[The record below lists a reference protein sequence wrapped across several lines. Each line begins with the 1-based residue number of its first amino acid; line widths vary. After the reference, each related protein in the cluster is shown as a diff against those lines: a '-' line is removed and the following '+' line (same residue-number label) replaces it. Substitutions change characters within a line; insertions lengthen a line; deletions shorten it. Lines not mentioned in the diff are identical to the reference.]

1 MLQLIKDDMQDSRS
15 LESIRVEVLI
25 GTNYKACVSLCA
37 WMSDSVSIIL
47 FSGTLACSRVAK
59 VSVCPQALRALREQS
74 LAFSHEKRQALHQ
87 KAAWP
92 TDDQDQVFPFVFF
105 HIFALLSASTVSAT
119 KVRCNPGF
127 HLTYSQEYAA
137 LLVRGR
143 RVIRNMC
150 YILPLLQSCAIEDT
164 LETSFKLVVQH
175 MEEYLSLL
183 LSQLNFSFSRCG
195 STDTLPH

>member
-1 MLQLIKDDMQDSRS
+1 MLQLIKDDMQDYRS

-37 WMSDSVSIIL
+37 WMSDFVSIIL

-92 TDDQDQVFPFVFF
+92 TNDQDQVFPFVFF
-105 HIFALLSASTVSAT
+105 HIFALLSASTVSTT
-119 KVRCNPGF
+119 KVRCNPGL
-127 HLTYSQEYAA
+127 HLSSAH
-137 LLVRGR
+137 LLTRICCTLGQRTPCDRTQCVLIFFPFCRA
-143 RVIRNMC
+143 V
-150 YILPLLQSCAIEDT
+150 PLKT
-164 LETSFKLVVQH
+164 H
-175 MEEYLSLL
+175 
-183 LSQLNFSFSRCG
+183 
-195 STDTLPH
+195 